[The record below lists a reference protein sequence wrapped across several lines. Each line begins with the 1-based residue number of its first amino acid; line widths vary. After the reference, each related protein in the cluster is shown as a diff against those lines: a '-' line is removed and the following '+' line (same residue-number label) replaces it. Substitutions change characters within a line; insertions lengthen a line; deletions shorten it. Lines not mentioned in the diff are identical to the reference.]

1 MCRAAACGRF
11 GRMDRQ
17 SPSGA
22 IRRLVTGVAI
32 VVAVILAIGGLAVIG
47 AFVLAVTTMSNFG
60 SNK

>member
-1 MCRAAACGRF
+1 
-11 GRMDRQ
+11 MDRQ

-32 VVAVILAIGGLAVIG
+32 VVAVILTIGGLAAIG
-47 AFVLAVTTMSNFG
+47 AYVFIVVAMSNFG